1 MTGNQ
6 MINDRSSVAY
16 SPTINLPQINSDND
30 NSVGARSST
39 RETLIINANVRSRA
53 RDSSLGKTGSVARTA
68 LHHGTIQ
75 RYAVVLR
82 PIHRILA

>member
-16 SPTINLPQINSDND
+16 SSTINLPQINSDND

-39 RETLIINANVRSRA
+39 RETLIVNANVCSRA
-53 RDSSLGKTGSVARTA
+53 RTRRSAKPVPLQERHSTTVQYDDTRSC
-68 LHHGTIQ
+68 
-75 RYAVVLR
+75 
-82 PIHRILA
+82 